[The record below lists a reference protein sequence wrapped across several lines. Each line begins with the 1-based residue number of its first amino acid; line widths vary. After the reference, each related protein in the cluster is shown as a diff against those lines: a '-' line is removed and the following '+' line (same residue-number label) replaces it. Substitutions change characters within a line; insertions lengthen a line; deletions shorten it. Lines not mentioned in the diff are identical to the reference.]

1 MRMPPELKAEIEDKM
16 RKLEVLGDP
25 AFMPE
30 LPAIG
35 RLTLFIEAQKEIILI
50 QQRFINEH

>member
-1 MRMPPELKAEIEDKM
+1 MRMPPELKAAIEDKM